1 MEDNVKKINLL
12 LTILLISLFFVGCG
26 ESSTKETTK
35 EATKE
40 EITIEESNPLVFS
53 GTLVSKDLN
62 SNVLTFIDVHSDE
75 EMKLFYSGGVDL
87 KNQYGK
93 IISIGQ
99 VELGQIFEVEYQEE
113 PAKIQTMTLSSES
126 FELKNIQKFSWNK
139 EKKSIEIAGEIY
151 KYSDAVFL
159 TGSKGTLSFSELDSK
174 DVITARGVNGKV
186 CSIVVEQAH
195 GFLVLENYDTYIG
208 GMISIGK
215 ESFPVEEDMKLSIA
229 EGTYEMVISKG
240 DHSGSKKVVISP
252 YEETKVNLSDI
263 QILPNKTGVVKVK
276 VQVEGAKVWIDGKT
290 VDIEE
295 EIALSYGKHQIKITR
310 EGYENFNDTLTID
323 TPYIIYKV
331 DLAEEDKGQEATT
344 SVEKTTEESG
354 SKEDLEEESKE
365 SDSKKNSEDGHST
378 TKADS
383 TTEDPKK
390 ESSEEEKSASDTE
403 EN

>member
-1 MEDNVKKINLL
+1 MKKINLL

-35 EATKE
+35 E
-40 EITIEESNPLVFS
+40 EITIEESDPFVFS

-62 SNVLTFIDVHSDE
+62 SNVLTFIDVQSDE

-174 DVITARGVNGKV
+174 DVITARGINGKV

-195 GFLVLENYDTYIG
+195 GFLVLENYDTYMG

-215 ESFPVEEDMKLSIA
+215 ESFSVEEDMKLSIA

>member
-35 EATKE
+35 E
-40 EITIEESNPLVFS
+40 EITIEESDPFVFS

-62 SNVLTFIDVHSDE
+62 SNVLTFIDVQSDE

-174 DVITARGVNGKV
+174 DVITARGINGKV

-195 GFLVLENYDTYIG
+195 GFLVLENYDTYMG

-215 ESFPVEEDMKLSIA
+215 ESFSVEEDMKLSIA

-365 SDSKKNSEDGHST
+365 SDSKKNSEDDHST

>member
-1 MEDNVKKINLL
+1 MKKINLL

-26 ESSTKETTK
+26 ESSTKE
-35 EATKE
+35 ATKE
-40 EITIEESNPLVFS
+40 EITIEESDPLVFS

-62 SNVLTFIDVHSDE
+62 SNVLTFIDVQSDE

-174 DVITARGVNGKV
+174 DVITARGINGKV

-378 TKADS
+378 KKVDS

>member
-35 EATKE
+35 E
-40 EITIEESNPLVFS
+40 EITIEESDPLVFS

-62 SNVLTFIDVHSDE
+62 SNVLTFIDVQSDE

-174 DVITARGVNGKV
+174 DVITARGINGKV

-215 ESFPVEEDMKLSIA
+215 ESFSVEEDMKLSIA

-378 TKADS
+378 TKVDS

>member
-35 EATKE
+35 E
-40 EITIEESNPLVFS
+40 EITIEESDPLVFS

-62 SNVLTFIDVHSDE
+62 SNVLTFIDVQSDE

-195 GFLVLENYDTYIG
+195 GFLVLENYDTYMG

-215 ESFPVEEDMKLSIA
+215 ESFSVEEDMKLSIA

-331 DLAEEDKGQEATT
+331 DLAEENKGQEATT
-344 SVEKTTEESG
+344 SVEKTTEESD

-365 SDSKKNSEDGHST
+365 SDSKKNSEDDHST

>member
-40 EITIEESNPLVFS
+40 EITIEESDPLVFS

-62 SNVLTFIDVHSDE
+62 SNVLTFIDVQSDE

-174 DVITARGVNGKV
+174 DVITARGINGKV

>member
-1 MEDNVKKINLL
+1 MKKINLL

-40 EITIEESNPLVFS
+40 EITIEESDPLVFS

-344 SVEKTTEESG
+344 SVEKTTEESD

-390 ESSEEEKSASDTE
+390 ESSEEEKSVSDTE

>member
-1 MEDNVKKINLL
+1 MKKINLL

-26 ESSTKETTK
+26 ESNTNQTTK

-40 EITIEESNPLVFS
+40 EITIEESDPLVFS

-62 SNVLTFIDVHSDE
+62 SNVLTFIDVQSDE

-174 DVITARGVNGKV
+174 DVITARGINGKV

-378 TKADS
+378 KKVDS

>member
-40 EITIEESNPLVFS
+40 EITIEESDPLIFS

-62 SNVLTFIDVHSDE
+62 SNVLTFIDVQSDE

>member
-1 MEDNVKKINLL
+1 MKKINLP

-35 EATKE
+35 E
-40 EITIEESNPLVFS
+40 EITIEESDPLVFS

-62 SNVLTFIDVHSDE
+62 SNVLTFIDVQSDE

-174 DVITARGVNGKV
+174 DVITARGINGKV

-195 GFLVLENYDTYIG
+195 GFLVLENYDTYMG

-215 ESFPVEEDMKLSIA
+215 ESFSVEEDMKLSIA

-378 TKADS
+378 TKVDS

>member
-1 MEDNVKKINLL
+1 MKKINLL

-40 EITIEESNPLVFS
+40 EITIEESDPLVFS

-62 SNVLTFIDVHSDE
+62 SNVLTFIDVQSDE

-344 SVEKTTEESG
+344 SVEKTTEESD

-378 TKADS
+378 KKVDS

>member
-1 MEDNVKKINLL
+1 MKKINLL

-35 EATKE
+35 E
-40 EITIEESNPLVFS
+40 EITIEESDPLVFS

-62 SNVLTFIDVHSDE
+62 SNVLTFIDVQSDE

-174 DVITARGVNGKV
+174 DVITARGINGKV

-215 ESFPVEEDMKLSIA
+215 ESFSVEEDMKLSIA

-365 SDSKKNSEDGHST
+365 SDSKKNSEDDHST

>member
-1 MEDNVKKINLL
+1 MKKINLL

-35 EATKE
+35 E
-40 EITIEESNPLVFS
+40 EITIEESDPLVFS

-62 SNVLTFIDVHSDE
+62 SNVLTFIDVQSDE

-195 GFLVLENYDTYIG
+195 GFLVLENYDTYMG

-215 ESFPVEEDMKLSIA
+215 ESFSVEEDMKLSIA

-331 DLAEEDKGQEATT
+331 DLAEENKGQEATT

>member
-1 MEDNVKKINLL
+1 MKKINLL

-35 EATKE
+35 E
-40 EITIEESNPLVFS
+40 EITIEESDPLVFS

-62 SNVLTFIDVHSDE
+62 SNVLTFIDVQSDE

-99 VELGQIFEVEYQEE
+99 VELGQIFEVEYQED

-195 GFLVLENYDTYIG
+195 GFLVLENYDTYMG

-378 TKADS
+378 KKVDS

>member
-1 MEDNVKKINLL
+1 MKKINLL

-35 EATKE
+35 ETTKE

-62 SNVLTFIDVHSDE
+62 SNVLTFIDVQSDE

-331 DLAEEDKGQEATT
+331 DLAEENKGQEATT
-344 SVEKTTEESG
+344 SVEKTTEESD

>member
-35 EATKE
+35 E
-40 EITIEESNPLVFS
+40 EITIEESDPLVFS

-62 SNVLTFIDVHSDE
+62 SNVLTFIDVQSDE

-174 DVITARGVNGKV
+174 DVITARGINGKV

-195 GFLVLENYDTYIG
+195 GFLVLENYDTYMG

-215 ESFPVEEDMKLSIA
+215 ESFSVEEDMKLSIA

-365 SDSKKNSEDGHST
+365 SDSKKNSEDDHST

>member
-1 MEDNVKKINLL
+1 M
-12 LTILLISLFFVGCG
+12 FFVGCG

-35 EATKE
+35 E
-40 EITIEESNPLVFS
+40 EITIEESDPLVFS

-62 SNVLTFIDVHSDE
+62 SNVLTFIDVQSDE

-174 DVITARGVNGKV
+174 DVITARGINGKV

-195 GFLVLENYDTYIG
+195 GFLVLENYDTYMG

-365 SDSKKNSEDGHST
+365 SDSKKNSEDDHST

>member
-40 EITIEESNPLVFS
+40 EITIEESDPLVFS

-62 SNVLTFIDVHSDE
+62 SNVLTFIDVQSDE

-195 GFLVLENYDTYIG
+195 GFLVLENYDTYMG

-215 ESFPVEEDMKLSIA
+215 ESFSVEEDMKLSIA

-344 SVEKTTEESG
+344 SVEKTTEESD

>member
-1 MEDNVKKINLL
+1 MKKINLL

-35 EATKE
+35 E
-40 EITIEESNPLVFS
+40 EITIEESDPLVFS

-62 SNVLTFIDVHSDE
+62 SNVLTFIDVQSDE

-174 DVITARGVNGKV
+174 DVITARGINGKV

-195 GFLVLENYDTYIG
+195 GFLVLENYDTYMG

-263 QILPNKTGVVKVK
+263 QILPNKIGVVKVK

-365 SDSKKNSEDGHST
+365 SDSKKNSEDDHST